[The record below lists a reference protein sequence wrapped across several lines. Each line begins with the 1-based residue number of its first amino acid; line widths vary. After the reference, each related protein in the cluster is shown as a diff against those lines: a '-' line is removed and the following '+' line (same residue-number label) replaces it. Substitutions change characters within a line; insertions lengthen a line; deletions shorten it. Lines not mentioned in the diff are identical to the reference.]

1 MASVWSI
8 PNALTYICVLGV
20 YHVSAQFC
28 LKNSD
33 GSRNC
38 TVDNCDP
45 PKLPPFPDLRKC
57 INNTNL
63 TETLSP
69 CLPEVTT
76 TEQPTSTF
84 VETTAAETSS
94 PDTGVFST
102 ITGTITYMYST
113 GQGSPQGSPLTSEME
128 SQSVVTIHTTATH
141 PPISASMA
149 SSWPGSHTSEVAS
162 STATSPGYTSSTT
175 DVGNAIP
182 VGENVTTPTT
192 ATPGAGLEV
201 WLIVLIV
208 FASLLGGLVILFV
221 VYYVVKKKND
231 TCKVHCESEANDS
244 STDKGHH
251 STDQLDNSNPRTA
264 SGAQVI
270 LTPHAADPIESQDSR
285 NRTFSAGSQ
294 AGDTSLLVGE
304 SAATGQSE
312 PKSQKKKKKKSK
324 DSKQLELGLI
334 QNKEMAYDPA
344 KTTEDV

>member
-94 PDTGVFST
+94 PDTA
-102 ITGTITYMYST
+102 
-113 GQGSPQGSPLTSEME
+113 
-128 SQSVVTIHTTATH
+128 TATH

>member
-94 PDTGVFST
+94 PDT
-102 ITGTITYMYST
+102 
-113 GQGSPQGSPLTSEME
+113 
-128 SQSVVTIHTTATH
+128 
-141 PPISASMA
+141 
-149 SSWPGSHTSEVAS
+149 
-162 STATSPGYTSSTT
+162 
-175 DVGNAIP
+175 
-182 VGENVTTPTT
+182 ENVTTPTT

>member
-128 SQSVVTIHTTATH
+128 SQSVVTIHK
-141 PPISASMA
+141 
-149 SSWPGSHTSEVAS
+149 
-162 STATSPGYTSSTT
+162 
-175 DVGNAIP
+175 
-182 VGENVTTPTT
+182 NVTTPTT